1 MEQVTTNMLKAGNF
15 TAKGTFTTEIDKLQ
29 LVHVQSKHYCKD
41 RYYNC
46 GIYLDLHVSHLS
58 FK

>member
-41 RYYNC
+41 RYYN
-46 GIYLDLHVSHLS
+46 IYLDLHVIFHNTI
-58 FK
+58 